1 MAKIF
6 ENISVK
12 EHNSFSTDVVARKFV
27 EFSSFEDLRDT
38 LTSGRSL
45 IEGNWYLLGGG
56 NNTLFTKDFDGVLIH
71 PASQGIQT
79 ENENSDHVII
89 RAEAGV
95 EWDDLVAWSVERGY
109 WGLENLSIIPGQ
121 VGAAPVQN
129 IGAYGAEAKDTILSV
144 EMLDTLSMSKITL
157 DNAACQF
164 AYRHSIFKHF
174 SSVRMA
180 GMVGNTEK
188 VENTEKAGNT
198 EQTGN
203 MEQVERTKQ
212 STTTQDVEKEIIP
225 IITSVRFRLS
235 KTPQPNLHYGALTT
249 EVKKLGGPSLKNI
262 RQAVINIRESKL
274 PDPKVLGN
282 AGSFFKNPVVA
293 TSLAERLKSQ
303 WPDMPTYSTNNEQET
318 KLAAGWLIEQ
328 SGWKG
333 RSLGNAAVHD
343 KQALVLVNKTGKASG
358 QEIITLAGEVVRSV
372 KEKFGVEITPEV
384 NIL

>member
-1 MAKIF
+1 
-6 ENISVK
+6 
-12 EHNSFSTDVVARKFV
+12 
-27 EFSSFEDLRDT
+27 
-38 LTSGRSL
+38 
-45 IEGNWYLLGGG
+45 
-56 NNTLFTKDFDGVLIH
+56 
-71 PASQGIQT
+71 
-79 ENENSDHVII
+79 
-89 RAEAGV
+89 
-95 EWDDLVAWSVERGY
+95 
-109 WGLENLSIIPGQ
+109 
-121 VGAAPVQN
+121 
-129 IGAYGAEAKDTILSV
+129 
-144 EMLDTLSMSKITL
+144 MLDTLSMSKITL

-188 VENTEKAGNT
+188 VENTE
-198 EQTGN
+198 QTGN

-212 STTTQDVEKEIIP
+212 WNVAHTAAMGGSKQSTTTQVVEKEIIP

-249 EVKKLGGPSLKNI
+249 EVEKLGGPSLKNI

-282 AGSFFKNPVVA
+282 AGSFFKNPIVA
-293 TSLAERLKSQ
+293 TSLAEKLKSQ
-303 WPDMPTYSTNNEQET
+303 WPDMPTYSTANEQET